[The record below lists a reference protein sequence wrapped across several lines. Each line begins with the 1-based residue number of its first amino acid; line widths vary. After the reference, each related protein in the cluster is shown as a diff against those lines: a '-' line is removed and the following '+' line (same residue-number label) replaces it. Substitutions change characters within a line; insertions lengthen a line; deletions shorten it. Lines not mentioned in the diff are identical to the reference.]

1 MGWLAALAMPGLL
14 LAQSG
19 QAPAVPTAQA
29 TAFDTILQRVIGP
42 ASLDASST
50 DYDADLQRL
59 RAALP
64 AGDRAR
70 DARFRSVYCGSST
83 WRDPVQGLAYADA
96 ALALARDLNDSASQA
111 RALLC
116 RAEYVMLTSGT
127 QRGLADVD
135 QALDMLDNGHEPQ
148 LLGEALETRGDILS
162 LLGEQAKAML
172 DFQRARAA
180 YRQAD
185 IPGEVESLV
194 LSIAVAYRRMGDTEQ
209 ARRYF
214 TQALQ
219 RMQARAD
226 WEGVATN
233 LIQLGFL
240 QEEAGAPERAVRPFQ
255 QALDVAIVHRLPDT
269 ANSALLGLA
278 EAQINLGQ
286 GEAGLRTLE
295 RARAGFAARH
305 DGSSED
311 SLQLLTG
318 QALARQGRHAEAL
331 AHYRQALPLI
341 KRNGNDRYLAM
352 LYKAQATSLEAMGHD
367 AAALSDY
374 KQYTELELRLQG
386 KMRLQQG
393 RLLEYEYEI
402 RRGEFENRRLRN
414 ESATKQQQVQ
424 ALERVR
430 HWQWMT
436 IVLGGL
442 LLALLTS
449 LAWRHGRTSRRLS
462 RESLI
467 DPLTGISNRA
477 AIEAEAIRALER
489 APRKGGAMS
498 LLMLDLDH
506 FKAINDRHGHAAG
519 DRVLRAAADAWH
531 TVLRGRDPLGRIGGE
546 EFVVVCADT
555 TLEQALV
562 VAERLR
568 EATAALL
575 FDDVDPGLRV
585 TVSIGV
591 AQSQRSDDTH
601 EGVLARADAALY
613 RAKQRGRDRV
623 EH

>member
-1 MGWLAALAMPGLL
+1 
-14 LAQSG
+14 
-19 QAPAVPTAQA
+19 
-29 TAFDTILQRVIGP
+29 
-42 ASLDASST
+42 
-50 DYDADLQRL
+50 
-59 RAALP
+59 
-64 AGDRAR
+64 
-70 DARFRSVYCGSST
+70 
-83 WRDPVQGLAYADA
+83 
-96 ALALARDLNDSASQA
+96 
-111 RALLC
+111 
-116 RAEYVMLTSGT
+116 
-127 QRGLADVD
+127 
-135 QALDMLDNGHEPQ
+135 
-148 LLGEALETRGDILS
+148 
-162 LLGEQAKAML
+162 ML

-255 QALDVAIVHRLPDT
+255 QALDVATAHRLPDT

-331 AHYRQALPLI
+331 ANYRQALPLI

-352 LYKAQATSLEAMGHD
+352 LYKAQATSLEAMGH
-367 AAALSDY
+367 ATAALSDY
-374 KQYTELELRLQG
+374 KQYTELQLRLQG
-386 KMRLQQG
+386 KMRLEQG

-467 DPLTGISNRA
+467 DPLTGIANRA

-531 TVLRGRDPLGRIGGE
+531 TVLRGCDPLGRIGGE

-555 TLEQALV
+555 TLEQAMV

-568 EATAALL
+568 EATAALR
-575 FDDVDPGLRV
+575 FDDIDAALRV

-591 AQSQRSDDTH
+591 AQSQRSGDTH